1 MTYTDLI
8 FLFGLFP
15 LSAVLSMLDRSSE
28 YKNMILIIT
37 SLLFFSWGRPFA
49 LCLIFLSLIADWAFG
64 LAVDSLRKKSRP
76 AAAVVTA
83 ADGLMNTA
91 LLLIFGNN
99 YLFEG
104 TKLGMDALIL
114 PVGIGYYALRGF
126 SYVSDVY
133 RGKIK
138 AEKNVFCIM
147 TYMVSFHLMCA
158 GPVVHYGDMEKQ
170 IRKREVTTDKLNAG
184 LNKMIWG
191 LGKIVLLSE
200 VFRKIRAAGLNGSE
214 ITTLGCWLGM
224 LAFFAQYYFIF
235 TGLCDMSR
243 GLSLMGGFMLPINYR
258 DIEADELFTG
268 MVKSYNSTVIA
279 FFSDLLGI
287 PDSKS
292 KIRNAVGAVICGGL
306 MGLWYAVKPT
316 SLMVGLAAG
325 LLVALEQLF
334 LKAILA
340 KLPVFFKYVYLV
352 LTSLVIFGALEFKG
366 FYGYHKW
373 LKGLIGSGVKYTLS
387 VAVRDAVLN
396 NIVLIIIAF
405 CIVCTP
411 VRKLITG
418 SADKLSS
425 QSKRSYGTIRICKTI
440 ATAAVLI
447 ISVITLAANAA
458 V

>member
-1 MTYTDLI
+1 
-8 FLFGLFP
+8 
-15 LSAVLSMLDRSSE
+15 
-28 YKNMILIIT
+28 
-37 SLLFFSWGRPFA
+37 
-49 LCLIFLSLIADWAFG
+49 
-64 LAVDSLRKKSRP
+64 
-76 AAAVVTA
+76 
-83 ADGLMNTA
+83 
-91 LLLIFGNN
+91 
-99 YLFEG
+99 
-104 TKLGMDALIL
+104 
-114 PVGIGYYALRGF
+114 
-126 SYVSDVY
+126 
-133 RGKIK
+133 
-138 AEKNVFCIM
+138 
-147 TYMVSFHLMCA
+147 
-158 GPVVHYGDMEKQ
+158 MEKQ

-352 LTSLVIFGALEFKG
+352 LTSLVIFGVLEFKG

-425 QSKRSYGTIRICKTI
+425 KSKRSYGTIRICKTI

>member
-76 AAAVVTA
+76 AAVVVTA

-235 TGLCDMSR
+235 TGLCDISR

-352 LTSLVIFGALEFKG
+352 LTSLVIFGVLEFKG

-425 QSKRSYGTIRICKTI
+425 KSKRSYGTIRICKTI